1 MPTAVTMIQ
10 DAIRLAQ
17 KKQFPSARKIL
28 LAKLDDA
35 EVGPRALEL
44 LQALV
49 IKGNG
54 KEAKAAPKS
63 PPLAGAITFF
73 NKLMYPESR
82 NLLTV
87 HLCFWPFDETALWYL
102 AMGYYRQQKY
112 ETALRCFE
120 LSLSISPKTLN
131 VHKQRGMTIAK
142 TGDWRAGLSVIDQV
156 AKQHPND
163 PDVDHLRAEILNVAG
178 EFDKAQYHY
187 EQAIEANPKVMRSY
201 ISLAQMLKEMGKPD
215 MARTIL
221 QTALSHEPNNNSLRL
236 SLAVIDLL
244 DRDFEKGWPGYANRH
259 AGRLIDYFTSR
270 HPNINN
276 VTAAHFRNQW
286 DGKSRYDKLLIWPDQ
301 GIGDE
306 VRFASA
312 LKLLPSHESITLQVD
327 KRLVTAFQ
335 RSMPD
340 LDIVPV
346 DVTLDFRQFS
356 HHVPLGTLPSLL
368 LKTRDD
374 FNHIGAPFLKADEGR
389 RQEFFSR
396 YRGEK
401 PLIGISWHSISPKLG
416 KLKSIPLDSLIEALL
431 PLNVDFVNLQYGEYT
446 DQCEAVMARTGVSIH
461 LAQELDKKDDIE
473 GLMAMIA
480 ACDHIVTISN
490 ATIHLTG
497 ALGKPAH
504 LVIPVSSDWQWGRS
518 ETTSIWYDSVN
529 IFRQDVRGSWDP
541 VLQTMAKDLERT
553 LGK

>member
-1 MPTAVTMIQ
+1 MPTATPKIQ

-28 LAKLDDA
+28 LAHLDDT

-44 LQALV
+44 LQVL
-49 IKGNG
+49 IKKGNG
-54 KEAKAAPKS
+54 KEAKLVPKA
-63 PPLAGAITFF
+63 PPLAAAITFF

-82 NLLTV
+82 NLLV
-87 HLCFWPFDETALWYL
+87 IHLCFWPLDETALWYL
-102 AMGYYRQQKY
+102 AMGYYRQQRY
-112 ETALRCFE
+112 ETVLRCFD
-120 LSLSISPKTLN
+120 LSLSVSPKNLN

-142 TGDWRAGLSVIDQV
+142 MGDWQAGLSVIDQV

-187 EQAIEANPKVMRSY
+187 ERVIEANPKVMRSY
-201 ISLAQMLKEMGKPD
+201 ISFAQMLMEVGKPD

-221 QTALSHEPNNNSLRL
+221 QTALSHEPENNSLRVR
-236 SLAVIDLL
+236 LALIDLL
-244 DRDFEKGWPGYANRH
+244 DRDFEKGWPGYVNRH
-259 AGRLIDYFTSR
+259 DNRLIDYFTSR
-270 HPNINN
+270 HPNIKN
-276 VTAAHFRNQW
+276 VTPAHFRNQW
-286 DGKSRYDKLLIWPDQ
+286 DGKSDYEKLLIWPDQ

-312 LKLLPSHESITLQVD
+312 LKLLPSHASVTLQVD
-327 KRLVTAFQ
+327 KRLVSVFQ
-335 RSMPD
+335 RSMPG

-346 DVTLDFRQFS
+346 DAALDFQQFS

-374 FNHIGAPFLKADEGR
+374 FNQIGASFLKVDEGR
-389 RQEFFSR
+389 RQEYQSR
-396 YRGEK
+396 YRGER
-401 PLIGISWHSISPKLG
+401 PLIGISWHSTSTKLG
-416 KLKSIPLDSLIEALL
+416 KLKSIPLESLIEALL
-431 PLNVDFVNLQYGEYT
+431 PLNADFVNLQYGEYT
-446 DQCEAVMARTGVSIH
+446 EQCQTVMERTGASIH
-461 LAQELDKKDDIE
+461 LAPELDKKDDIE
-473 GLMAMIA
+473 GLMAMID

-490 ATIHLTG
+490 ATIHFAG
-497 ALGKPAH
+497 ALGKPASV
-504 LVIPVSSDWQWGRS
+504 VIPVSSDWQWGRS

-529 IFRQDVRGSWDP
+529 IFRQDVRGSWDL